1 MEMARQMGAMPPAGS
16 IGEKAM
22 FGAVNA
28 RTAGAGLFKRLRERG

>member
-1 MEMARQMGAMPPAGS
+1 MARQMGAMPPADS

-28 RTAGAGLFKRLRERG
+28 RTAGLGFIKRARDRG

>member
-16 IGEKAM
+16 VGEKAM

-28 RTAGAGLFKRLRERG
+28 RTAAAGAIQRLRDR